1 MTVLIKEVCVLAG
14 LLYTLFNWFKI
25 NRDLEIIMLFIAGM
39 EVMNEMTTQFSIP
52 VKRDTLIGK
61 WLLLQYIGPWQ
72 TSP

>member
-25 NRDLEIIMLFIAGM
+25 NRDLETIMLFIAGM